1 MIDLMSNRCNMC
13 NEILSDE
20 YTYVEPDMVIENGD
34 AGTNDIFAIDS
45 GSYYLCNECANK
57 LIKGE
62 MNK

>member
-1 MIDLMSNRCNMC
+1 MC

-34 AGTNDIFAIDS
+34 AGTNDVFTIDS